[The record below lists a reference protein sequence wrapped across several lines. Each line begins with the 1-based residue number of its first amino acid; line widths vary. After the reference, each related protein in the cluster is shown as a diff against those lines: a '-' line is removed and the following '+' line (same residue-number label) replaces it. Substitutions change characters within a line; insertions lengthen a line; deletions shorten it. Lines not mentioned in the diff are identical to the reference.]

1 MCVCACVCVRVCVSV
16 CGAVQLWP
24 WALAGGTLAPP
35 PWNLK
40 KVTSYAAVLQNTPK
54 FSLAP
59 GARHRYHIFQS
70 KKPRK
75 TQNFLFAP
83 LARRKMV
90 DSWYGAPKKRVNFLM
105 CWWFCPPLEKF
116 LRAPMALAL
125 YWRSAPDKARA
136 DLPGAASLTRVA
148 P

>member
-1 MCVCACVCVRVCVSV
+1 MCVCACVCECVW
-16 CGAVQLWP
+16 CCA
-24 WALAGGTLAPP
+24 ALAMGARRGGGALAP

-136 DLPGAASLTRVA
+136 DLLPGAASLTRVA

>member
-1 MCVCACVCVRVCVSV
+1 MVLCSSGHGRSQ
-16 CGAVQLWP
+16 GGGG
-24 WALAGGTLAPP
+24 ALAP

-136 DLPGAASLTRVA
+136 DLLPGAASLTRVA